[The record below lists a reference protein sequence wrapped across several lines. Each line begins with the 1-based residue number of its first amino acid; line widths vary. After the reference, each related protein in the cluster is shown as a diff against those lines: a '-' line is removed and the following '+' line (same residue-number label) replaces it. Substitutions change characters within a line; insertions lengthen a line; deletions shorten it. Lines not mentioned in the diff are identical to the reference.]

1 MKLILYT
8 ALTFIVDV
16 LFFGTIIFILMNF
29 TRFFTAEPITL
40 MHYIVA
46 LFFYIFIEGLRTQIA
61 GIYEYIKK
69 ESK

>member
-8 ALTFIVDV
+8 TLLFIIDV
-16 LFFGTIIFILMNF
+16 LVFGTIIFILMNF

-46 LFFYIFIEGLRTQIA
+46 LFFYIFIEGIRTQIT
-61 GIYEYIKK
+61 GIYEYMKK
-69 ESK
+69 ELK